1 MNRTIFNSVKTNLY
15 IAAILRWMNEH
26 ICEGDKFESNYAS
39 YFPTKCRDRSV
50 VKSVF
55 FAVLF
60 YKNSHSC
67 FALIE

>member
-55 FAVLF
+55 LQFHLKRILIAVLP
-60 YKNSHSC
+60 
-67 FALIE
+67 